1 MKLNPRSTYYVGQ
14 DSSGRMIGV
23 STGTAPGNLATSYG
37 GGGSVIG
44 TGSWGG
50 VALNQT
56 ANGLLELSNLHNTL
70 LVNGQLI
77 GTGTGDSG
85 SGKNPDTVIK
95 KPWLDAQDGAV
106 PFDQQTAASLGA
118 IGTTVTVVSI
128 AVPTG
133 YDGVI
138 NAYSWNFTGGG
149 FVQGSG
155 DLVAKVLRNGVPV
168 RNYDKILTEKGSPQI
183 ARPIA
188 PLRIYSND
196 IISLTV
202 THVANVMLAGNL
214 IGSFVGWFYPSAS

>member
-1 MKLNPRSTYYVGQ
+1 MKLNPRLTYYVGQ
-14 DSSGRMIGV
+14 DSSGRKIAV

-37 GGGSVIG
+37 GGGNAVG
-44 TGSWGG
+44 TSNWGG

-56 ANGLLELSNLHNTL
+56 ANSLLELSGLHDTL

-85 SGKNPDTVIK
+85 SGANPATTIK

-106 PFDQQTAASLGA
+106 PFDQQTAAPLG
-118 IGTTVTVVSI
+118 IVGTTASVVSI
-128 AVPTG
+128 TVPTG

-155 DLVAKVLRNGVPV
+155 DLVAQVLRNGVSI
-168 RNYDKILTEKGSPQI
+168 RNYNNILTEKGSPQI

-188 PLRIYSND
+188 PLRLYSND
-196 IISLTV
+196 VISLTV
-202 THVANVMLAGNL
+202 NHVANVMLTGNL